1 MLVVRSESQDRRR
14 PSRCSAC
21 GSGRLA
27 VVGERAAPLA
37 QKQQRRRDWWIS
49 IIATRRDPTHKSSSA
64 AQNQEP
70 RVSGARPSL
79 CADTAKGRHPN
90 LFAKTLLDDLPSN
103 CIFPAP
109 DTVHIRSAPGSQRK
123 NYGKRPA
130 TDVHCS
136 ASSTSPSLTAPSSV
150 SCDPGRRDAKLS
162 AGDSVSAA
170 GSLARAAKEPGVAW
184 TAAALSILPGPPMA
198 ATPGARVVVLRFD
211 QAQADQSPV
220 LIHALDRVAVEL

>member
-1 MLVVRSESQDRRR
+1 MDLPIVGTVRS
-14 PSRCSAC
+14 A
-21 GSGRLA
+21 
-27 VVGERAAPLA
+27 
-37 QKQQRRRDWWIS
+37 KNRDDDCDKD
-49 IIATRRDPTHKSSSA
+49 ARRDPVGAIATHKSSSA
-64 AQNQEP
+64 AQNHEP
-70 RVSGARPSL
+70 RVSGARPAL
-79 CADTAKGRHPN
+79 CPDTAKGRHPN

-150 SCDPGRRDAKLS
+150 SCDPGRRDAKLF
-162 AGDSVSAA
+162 AVGQRVR
-170 GSLARAAKEPGVAW
+170 GGVAGAGGEGARGCW
-184 TAAALSILPGPPMA
+184 TAAALSMLPGPPMA

-220 LIHALDRVAVEL
+220 LIHSLDRVAVQL